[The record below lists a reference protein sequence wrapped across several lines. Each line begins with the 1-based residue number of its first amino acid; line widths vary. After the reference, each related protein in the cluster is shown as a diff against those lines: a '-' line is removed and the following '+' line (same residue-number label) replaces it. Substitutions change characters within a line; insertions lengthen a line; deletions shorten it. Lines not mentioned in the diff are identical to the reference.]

1 MQEKNLLNRTIPN
14 ICQEIDEVN
23 FMNFNN
29 IFNIF
34 IKELRTYFNSTI
46 AYVIIVVFLA
56 LIGWFYVNNIF
67 LIDIATMRPMFDSII
82 PLTLIFIIPAITMRQ
97 FAEEQ
102 KTGTLEILLTK
113 PVTDWEIVLGKF
125 LSSLILVIIM
135 ILPTIL
141 YYITLAS
148 ISNIDHG
155 QVWGGYLGLVLLA
168 SAFISMGLFAST
180 LTSNQIVAFIIGMLL
195 VLFFYLLDKILI
207 YFPGWAVSTIEYF
220 GVDYHY
226 SNLSRGVIDSRNIIY
241 FFSIT
246 GFMLYLSVISLERR
260 KW

>member
-1 MQEKNLLNRTIPN
+1 
-14 ICQEIDEVN
+14 
-23 FMNFNN
+23 MNFSNIIN
-29 IFNIF
+29 IFL
-34 IKELRTYFNSTI
+34 KELRTYFNSTI

-56 LIGWFYVNNIF
+56 IVGWFYVNNIF
-67 LIDIATMRPMFDSII
+67 LIDVATMRPMFDSVI

-102 KTGTLEILLTK
+102 KSGTIEILMTK
-113 PVTDWEIVLGKF
+113 PVSDWEIVLGKF
-125 LSSLILVIIM
+125 LSSLALVAIM

-148 ISNIDHG
+148 ISDIDHG
-155 QVWGGYLGLVLLA
+155 PIWGGYFGLILLS

-180 LTSNQIVAFIIGMLL
+180 LTSNQIVAFIIGMLIVL
-195 VLFFYLLDKILI
+195 VFYLLDKVLI
-207 YFPGWAVSTIEYF
+207 YFPGWAISTIEYF

-226 SNLSRGVIDSRNIIY
+226 SNLSRGVIDTRNIIY
-241 FFSIT
+241 FLSIT
-246 GFMLYLSVISLERR
+246 GFMLYLTVISLERR